1 MTDAEALR
9 DARAALAAAAAR
21 LEAAGIAPDQLAT
34 TVGAR
39 RVLGVIPRSATM
51 RRTGEGWRLGVLI
64 ATREGDAWAP
74 ATTVRA
80 TRQQLPG
87 HQAESAQQ
95 RRALRLTA
103 LSAGFDEGAVVDL
116 DARLL
121 PLDDPERMRAEVAPL
136 VLRDGVVLVRWMPSA
151 PDSALRPL
159 ADYLHE
165 REQLALLTAAGAL
178 DTETPAGEASPVAPT
193 ESEHPL

>member
-9 DARAALAAAAAR
+9 DARAALAATAAR
-21 LEAAGIAPDQLAT
+21 LETAGIAPDQLAT
-34 TVGAR
+34 SVGAR

-64 ATREGDAWAP
+64 TTREGDAWAP

-121 PLDDPERMRAEVAPL
+121 PLDDPEAMCAEVAPL
-136 VLRDGVVLVRWMPSA
+136 VLRDGVVLVRWMTSA

-178 DTETPAGEASPVAPT
+178 DTETPAEDGGAAATT